1 MVFTPAA
8 EVSNDHR
15 GEEAQ
20 ADIENKRRHIVADAR
35 TFIFVTQNLAV
46 NHPTDDAGDE
56 EHESVHHALQ
66 QRHRHHIAIL
76 HMAHFMGKNGFNFL
90 SIHRAQKSRRH
101 CDERIGARGARSK
114 SVGFAFIDGDFRHR
128 KTRFIGELAHGFN
141 DVLLHAVAG
150 IIHVNHREA
159 HRHLRHHLG
168 GEERDDRT
176 REAHHHRE
184 DEKCS
189 KVEVR
194 TGHSAEIDAEHHL
207 HHREDHGKHD
217 EDGEIGQNE
226 EADALKHGYL
236 LPSRRPSGRI
246 KNCSCRFVFILMAA
260 TARCPANV

>member
-1 MVFTPAA
+1 MLAKRLNTVFNRRVRSKEAADAARNTEALYGARKFIGFHAAQALQRIDHRRGVVHEICCASVSMVFTPAA

-35 TFIFVTQNLAV
+35 TFIFITQNLAV

-66 QRHRHHIAIL
+66 KRHRHHIAIL
-76 HMAHFMGKNGFNFL
+76 HMAHFMSKNGFNFL
-90 SIHRAQKSRRH
+90 SIHRAQESRRH
-101 CDERIGARGARSK
+101 CDERIGARGARGE

-168 GEERDDRT
+168 GEE
-176 REAHHHRE
+176 
-184 DEKCS
+184 
-189 KVEVR
+189 
-194 TGHSAEIDAEHHL
+194 
-207 HHREDHGKHD
+207 
-217 EDGEIGQNE
+217 
-226 EADALKHGYL
+226 
-236 LPSRRPSGRI
+236 
-246 KNCSCRFVFILMAA
+246 
-260 TARCPANV
+260 